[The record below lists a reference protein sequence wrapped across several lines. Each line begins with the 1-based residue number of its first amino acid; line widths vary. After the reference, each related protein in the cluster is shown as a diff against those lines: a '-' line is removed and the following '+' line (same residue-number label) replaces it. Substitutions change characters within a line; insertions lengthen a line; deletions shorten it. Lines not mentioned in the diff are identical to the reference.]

1 MTTPTAKSK
10 KPSKEF
16 LAALKDLK
24 LIWDAGR
31 IYFHMPELKERTRIK
46 LQKQDDL
53 VELGRKEGLSPKFVY
68 HELRTSIEKLRKEH
82 YCVEEQYPPS
92 IDDDLVRIVEL
103 Y

>member
-16 LAALKDLK
+16 LTALKDLN

-31 IYFHMPELKERTRIK
+31 IYFHIPKLKERTRIK

-68 HELRTSIEKLRKEH
+68 HELRKEESKLPYMQQTNRGKE
-82 YCVEEQYPPS
+82 S
-92 IDDDLVRIVEL
+92 
-103 Y
+103 